1 MGTLYWVKFLIE
13 GTTTYGVL
21 VPSYDRKKFK
31 VRKGFVPVE
40 DAIFPVYHEVKKTE
54 LKECSCDDYCKYL
67 DKEFKKALK
76 VSESYPVMVMP
87 GKVFCIPM
95 GDGFA
100 WYIVTKV
107 DHGKKTCD
115 VEHRGF
121 SVDEWY
127 DHYYGIG
134 RKGVLISDVLP
145 HVKRM
150 S

>member
-1 MGTLYWVKFLIE
+1 MFNGDNGKV
-13 GTTTYGVL
+13 YGRL
-21 VPSYDRKKFK
+21 VPSFDRKKYK
-31 VRKGFVPVE
+31 VAKGCVPVE
-40 DAIFPVYHEVKKTE
+40 DAIFPVYHEVKKTDVKGCPYE
-54 LKECSCDDYCKYL
+54 EYAKHIETRL
-67 DKEFKKALK
+67 KKAIEASDSLPK
-76 VSESYPVMVMP
+76 NQVVPA
-87 GKVFCIPM
+87 KIFRIPR

-127 DHYYGIG
+127 DHYYGNG
-134 RKGVLISDVLP
+134 RKGVLMSDVLP
-145 HVKRM
+145 HIKRM